1 MAKIE
6 KMKILGIRS
15 YSPEEGSVIE
25 FPSPLTL
32 IVGQNGCGK
41 TVSII
46 FYVFFR
52 AFKILDYTGHLRL
65 FRQF

>member
-6 KMKILGIRS
+6 KMKIMGIRS

-25 FPSPLTL
+25 FQSPLTL

-41 TVSII
+41 TVSLVVK
-46 FYVFFR
+46 YFFD
-52 AFKILDYTGHLRL
+52 KHLL
-65 FRQF
+65 L

>member
-6 KMKILGIRS
+6 KMKIMGIRS

-25 FPSPLTL
+25 FQSPLTL

-41 TVSII
+41 TVSLQNFVIEY
-46 FYVFFR
+46 FL
-52 AFKILDYTGHLRL
+52 KNILSC
-65 FRQF
+65 

>member
-46 FYVFFR
+46 FYVFFSCLQNFGLHR
-52 AFKILDYTGHLRL
+52 TSSSV
-65 FRQF
+65 